1 MENKKGTYQ
10 VKIEKPQNLD
20 RAIRDFEVIIEFHD
34 KTHAIAH
41 YCLAKAYRYK
51 SDVKLVKHHMSKV
64 SNILANP
71 QHKKWIEYFDKLVP
85 KNEMNELTTFSN
97 KNAAQMQQPV

>member
-1 MENKKGTYQ
+1 
-10 VKIEKPQNLD
+10 
-20 RAIRDFEVIIEFHD
+20 
-34 KTHAIAH
+34 
-41 YCLAKAYRYK
+41 
-51 SDVKLVKHHMSKV
+51 MSKV